1 LLRSA
6 GAIEVTAASGLR
18 AKPGIRIH
26 RSRLIH
32 PDDRTIV
39 DGISTTSVARTIV
52 DLADV
57 LEDRPLAAVVNEA
70 EVLKRFDLA
79 KVNAVLTRLPG
90 RTGRH
95 RLARVLD
102 AYSEPPGY
110 TLTEAEGRLLD
121 LCERHSLPRPQ
132 RLFLAG
138 FELDFYWA
146 DARLAVEVDG
156 GAFHRTE
163 RAFHEDRRRDR
174 RLAAVGIQVARIAW
188 ADLAGDGAELAA
200 ELRAIRAE
208 RLGRNLDAPA
218 VVPGA

>member
-1 LLRSA
+1 
-6 GAIEVTAASGLR
+6 
-18 AKPGIRIH
+18 
-26 RSRLIH
+26 
-32 PDDRTIV
+32 
-39 DGISTTSVARTIV
+39 V

-57 LEDRPLAAVVNEA
+57 LELRPLADVVNEA

-95 RLARVLD
+95 RLARVLE
-102 AYSEPPGY
+102 AYSEEPGY
-110 TLTEAEGRLLD
+110 TLSEAERRLLD

-132 RLFLAG
+132 RLFVAG

-146 DARLAVEVDG
+146 DTRLAIEVDG
-156 GAFHRTE
+156 NAFHRTR

-174 RLAAVGIQVARIAW
+174 RLAAVGIQVARVAW
-188 ADLAGDGAELAA
+188 GDLVGDGAELAA